1 MNEKRA
7 IEIHNLVVNY
17 NDQPS
22 LIIPELCIKSG
33 SLVACIGP
41 NGGGKT
47 TFLKS
52 LVQLINYTGSIKI
65 FDQPLDNVRKLI
77 AYVPQKHAIDW
88 DFPIKVRDVVMMGRY
103 PHLNF
108 FKWPSAK
115 DYAIVTH
122 AMQSTDIMHIADRPL
137 KFLSGGQQQRVFL
150 ARALAQQAQ
159 LYLLD
164 EPFNGVDEA
173 TETLLLKILK
183 DEQKNGK
190 TIIMVHH
197 DLQTVHQHFD
207 EVITINKSIIAHTG
221 YASSKSTHSKQLIF

>member
-1 MNEKRA
+1 MSRYA
-7 IEIHNLVVNY
+7 VEIKNLVIKY
-17 NDQPS
+17 NDEPTLTIPS
-22 LIIPELCIKSG
+22 LSINSG
-33 SLVACIGP
+33 SMVACIGP

-47 TFLKS
+47 TFIKS
-52 LVQLINYTGSIKI
+52 LLQLINYQGVIRI
-65 FDQPLDNVRKLI
+65 FNQPLDKVRKSI

-88 DFPIKVRDVVMMGRY
+88 DFPILVRDVVMMGRY

-108 FKWPSAK
+108 LRWPSAD
-115 DYAIVTH
+115 DYRIVNE
-122 AMQSTDIMHIADRPL
+122 AMESTGISNIADKPL

-173 TETLLLKILK
+173 TEKTMLLILK
-183 DEQKNGK
+183 NEQRLGK

-197 DLQTVHQHFD
+197 DLHTVHSHFD
-207 EVITINKSIIAHTG
+207 EIITINKVITNHVHALLAEPQIKEIN
-221 YASSKSTHSKQLIF
+221 Y

>member
-1 MNEKRA
+1 MIKTYA
-7 IEIHNLVVNY
+7 IEIEQLSVAY
-17 NDQPS
+17 EQEPS
-22 LIIPELCIKSG
+22 LIIPSLTIDSG

-52 LVQLINYTGSIKI
+52 LVQLINYQGSIKI
-65 FDQPLDNVRKLI
+65 FNQPLNNVRKQI
-77 AYVPQKHAIDW
+77 AYVPQRHMIDW
-88 DFPIKVRDVVMMGRY
+88 DFPIVVRDVVMMGRY

-108 FKWPSAK
+108 LRWPSTR
-115 DYAIVTH
+115 DYEIVTK
-122 AMQSTDIMHIADRPL
+122 AMESVLITHLADKPL

-173 TETLLLKILK
+173 TEKLIFKILK
-183 DEQKNGK
+183 EEQQQGK

-197 DLQTVHQHFD
+197 DLSTVHQYF
-207 EVITINKSIIAHTG
+207 EEIITIDKTLQSHVRPIPTTITSCHAV
-221 YASSKSTHSKQLIF
+221 QP